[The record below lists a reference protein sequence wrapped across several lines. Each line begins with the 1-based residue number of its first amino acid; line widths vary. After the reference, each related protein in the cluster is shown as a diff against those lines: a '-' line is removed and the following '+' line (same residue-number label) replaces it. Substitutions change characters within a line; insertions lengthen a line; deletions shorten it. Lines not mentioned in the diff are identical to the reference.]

1 MDPNPLLE
9 QLPAKDPSTA
19 LPVMRQLVKGG
30 PATVAELVNGVGER
44 FGNPDGV
51 KPTYA
56 LHGLVHYASRPD
68 ADAERKMVAETL
80 AEQLAAKK
88 STDLKAFLCQ
98 QLQLCGG
105 TAEVPALAGVL
116 EDDTLCE
123 PATQALTGIGGEA
136 AAAALRAALPAARG
150 KRRVTLVNALGRF
163 RDKAAAAEVRKSV
176 EDQDPDLRIVARYA
190 LGNMGDLAS
199 AGALLKV
206 AEGEPNYE
214 RAQAFDACLRLARR
228 LGESGKADEAEK
240 ILRPLAAKRTA
251 AEEVHD
257 RLAVL
262 ECLGAV
268 LGAKAVSDML
278 AALAST
284 NLKYRVAAAR
294 FALDLAVRLQKTD
307 PAEAAKLAAAILD
320 STKEEAVRQQAQ
332 ALLARSG
339 K

>member
-1 MDPNPLLE
+1 MDLNPLLE
-9 QLPAKDPSTA
+9 QLPAKDPLTA
-19 LPVMRQLVKGG
+19 LPVMRQLVQGG

-44 FGNPDGV
+44 FGDPAGV
-51 KPTYA
+51 KPKYA

-80 AEQLAAKK
+80 AKQLAAK
-88 STDLKAFLCQ
+88 SSPDLKAFLCQ
-98 QLQLCGG
+98 QLQLCGS
-105 TAEVPALAGVL
+105 TSEVPALAGLL

-163 RDKAAAAEVRKSV
+163 RDKAAAAEVRKSL
-176 EDQDPDLRIVARYA
+176 EDEDTDMRIVARYA
-190 LGNMGDLAS
+190 LSNMGDLAS
-199 AGALLKV
+199 AGALLKA
-206 AEGEPNYE
+206 AEGEPSYE

-251 AEEVHD
+251 AEDVHD

-284 NLKYRVAAAR
+284 DLKYRVAAAR
-294 FALDLAVRLQKTD
+294 VALDLAMRLQKSE
-307 PAEAAKLAAAILD
+307 PAEADKLAGKILEA
-320 STKEEAVRQQAQ
+320 TKEQAVLQQAQ
-332 ALLARSG
+332 AMQAKG